1 LVEPKFVFSSPGFPT
16 CAQYELRR
24 KQGILSQSNT
34 KHQGCDLLLCIT
46 VAILVLFGLVMVFS
60 SSAVYALEKHHD
72 SLYFLKRQF
81 IWLVLGCGVL
91 WCARKT
97 NYHYLER
104 FTYPVMLV
112 TLILLLAVMFT
123 GLGLESGG
131 ARRWLD
137 LGFFTFQPS
146 ELAKFALVLFM
157 AKSLVKRAD
166 KLRNFAYGYLPN
178 LIVLGF
184 FFVPILF
191 QPDLGTA
198 MIICAVTFTMMF
210 VGGIR
215 KKFLI
220 LSGLAL
226 VPFIASAIFS
236 AEYRMRR
243 ILAFIDPWDD
253 PKDAGFQAIQSFY
266 AFGRGGTW
274 GLGLGDSKQKLFYLP
289 EAHTDFIF
297 SVIGE
302 ELGFIG
308 TTALVLLFFVLIWR
322 GLMIAYR
329 SRDAFGA
336 HLATGVTLLIG
347 FQAFINMGVAVG
359 LLPTKG
365 LTLPFISMGGS
376 SMVVSMMCIGVLL
389 NISDQKVRSL

>member
-1 LVEPKFVFSSPGFPT
+1 M
-16 CAQYELRR
+16 
-24 KQGILSQSNT
+24 I
-34 KHQGCDLLLCIT
+34 LCIT
-46 VAILVLFGLVMVFS
+46 VTVLVLFGLVMVFS

-72 SLYFLKRQF
+72 SLYFLKRQC
-81 IWLVLGCGVL
+81 IWLVLGSGVL
-91 WCARKT
+91 WAARKT
-97 NYHYLER
+97 NYHYWER
-104 FTYPVMLV
+104 FTYPIMLA
-112 TLILLLAVMFT
+112 TFLLLMAVMFSSR
-123 GLGLESGG
+123 GLEGGG
-131 ARRWLD
+131 AQRWLD
-137 LGFFTFQPS
+137 MGFFAFQPS
-146 ELAKFALVLFM
+146 ELAKFALVLFV

-184 FFVPILF
+184 FFVPILL

-198 MIICAVTFTMMF
+198 MIIGAVTFTMMF

-226 VPFIASAIFS
+226 IPFIASAIFS
-236 AEYRMRR
+236 ADYRMRR
-243 ILAFIDPWDD
+243 IMAFIDPWQD
-253 PKDAGFQAIQSFY
+253 PQDSGFQVIQSFF

-274 GLGLGDSKQKLFYLP
+274 GLGLGDSSQKLFYLP

-302 ELGFIG
+302 ELGFVG
-308 TTALVLLFFVLIWR
+308 ATALILLFFVFIWR

-336 HLATGVTLLIG
+336 HLATGVTLLIA
-347 FQAFINMGVAVG
+347 FQAFINMGVTVG

-365 LTLPFISMGGS
+365 LTLPFISLGGS
-376 SMVVSMMCIGVLL
+376 SMVVSMLCIGVLL
-389 NISDQKVRSL
+389 NISDPKVRSL